1 MKKLKRLLAMALT
14 VIISIQIY
22 SNINVDV
29 RAKSSKLT
37 ATQILED
44 INVGWNLGNSLDSC
58 VANGR
63 SVQTDNTAYFETA
76 WGNPIVTK
84 ELIDL
89 VHTAGF
95 KAIRIPVTWYYN
107 TYANESSDCNIRNAW
122 MERVAQVVDYALAN
136 DMYVILDSHHD
147 NPIIWAQLEDVG
159 IVAKNTTDL
168 WLQIAVRF
176 RDYDSRLM
184 FEGFNEINNKQNNW
198 KYSNESA
205 VACNYLNQV
214 FVNTVRSTGGNNATR
229 VLICGTYICE
239 NSKTV
244 LDSFIL
250 PVDSV
255 DDRLIVDVHSYNV
268 EYDQS
273 VEELFVRLEEFSK
286 RIKAPVII
294 GEFGSVNTYSP
305 NDFRDIHAG
314 NFVSRAAAH
323 GIKCFW
329 WDDGGKYKLF
339 DRITTSIT
347 QPAIIGLLMNPKP
360 YQSVNTAKDRFT
372 DISDYEYQT
381 IDEKNGALVKAY
393 KGALTLNVNKKG
405 YKVEP
410 GSSYRIKLE
419 TKSPGDGMCMN
430 AIAFYDKNG
439 KFISFTKPSQ
449 YQLYDIKAPE
459 NAQYMRVSF
468 YNPWGYRTLQDFRN
482 YFAAGNVYLEISK
495 Y

>member
-22 SNINVDV
+22 SNINVEV

-286 RIKAPVII
+286 RISVL
-294 GEFGSVNTYSP
+294 EFIST
-305 NDFRDIHAG
+305 
-314 NFVSRAAAH
+314 
-323 GIKCFW
+323 
-329 WDDGGKYKLF
+329 
-339 DRITTSIT
+339 
-347 QPAIIGLLMNPKP
+347 LL
-360 YQSVNTAKDRFT
+360 
-372 DISDYEYQT
+372 I
-381 IDEKNGALVKAY
+381 
-393 KGALTLNVNKKG
+393 TLNILKR
-405 YKVEP
+405 
-410 GSSYRIKLE
+410 SIFF
-419 TKSPGDGMCMN
+419 C
-430 AIAFYDKNG
+430 I
-439 KFISFTKPSQ
+439 
-449 YQLYDIKAPE
+449 
-459 NAQYMRVSF
+459 
-468 YNPWGYRTLQDFRN
+468 
-482 YFAAGNVYLEISK
+482 GNVLYASIAVLRLQRPLFSASASHSFE
-495 Y
+495 